1 MKKILF
7 LIILTLNLLGK
18 DQYLWHIKDIRD
30 YISNHY
36 LNTLTNIDN
45 YLSDDY
51 TTHNDQIY
59 KNRLYMITS
68 LQATKD
74 QIKPTLYLHSNL
86 YLPKTQKKLY
96 LVFDKYS
103 DENRYKDQIY
113 ENKIDKD
120 SKQSTKLN
128 IGLKYFFIKKDN
140 RNLYTQFGVKVHSP
154 LKFYFKLGGNKELI
168 IDSWTLN
175 LENNFY
181 YYLKKEG
188 FSPSFLFSIK
198 KSLNNSFTLKNY
210 YELLYKTDKNLLSF
224 ISSIKLYHNIDKVKM
239 LTYEFYFN
247 ALANQN
253 CTFCSNLY
261 SINTTYTNKL
271 KPWLYIDLMPK
282 FDFYKESSFDAS
294 FAFIINFRII
304 FNK

>member
-1 MKKILF
+1 MKKALF

-18 DQYLWHIKDIRD
+18 DLYLWHIKDIRD
-30 YISNHY
+30 YISKHY

-45 YLSDDY
+45 YLSNDY

-68 LQATKD
+68 LQINKN
-74 QIKPTLYLHSNL
+74 QIKPSLYLHSNL
-86 YLPKTQKKLY
+86 HLPKTQKKLY

-103 DENRYKDQIY
+103 DEIRYKDQTY
-113 ENKIDKD
+113 ENQNDKN
-120 SKQSTKLN
+120 SKQDTKFN

-140 RNLYTQFGVKVHSP
+140 KNLYTQFGIKLHSP
-154 LKFYFKLGGNKELI
+154 LKFYFKLGGDKELNFNT
-168 IDSWTLN
+168 WTLN

-181 YYLKKEG
+181 YYLTKDG
-188 FSPSFLFSIK
+188 FIPSLLLSIK
-198 KSLNNSFTLKNY
+198 KPINSNFTFKNY
-210 YELLYKTDKNLLSF
+210 YELLYKSDTNLLSL
-224 ISSIKLYHNIDKVKM
+224 ISSVRVYHNIDKRQM
-239 LTYEFYFN
+239 LIYEFYFN

-271 KPWLYIDLMPK
+271 KPWLYIDLIPK
-282 FDFYKESSFDAS
+282 LDFYKDSSFNPS
-294 FAFIINFRII
+294 FAFIINFRTI
-304 FNK
+304 FSK